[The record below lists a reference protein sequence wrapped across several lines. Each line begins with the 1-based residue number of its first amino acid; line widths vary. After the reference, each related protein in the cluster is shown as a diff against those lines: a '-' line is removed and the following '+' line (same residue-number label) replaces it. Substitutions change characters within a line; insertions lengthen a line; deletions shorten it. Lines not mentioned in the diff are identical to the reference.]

1 MIKYTI
7 LILLLLIAPATAEYD
22 CLEYALAADEPI
34 ILVGKHPYFYGSLDS
49 RANHYLNYEIIDN
62 ETMRFTDHNT
72 SSSMNVSTISWEEI
86 RPGVY
91 FDGFDYFKMFLY
103 REPQRYW
110 RKMI

>member
-7 LILLLLIAPATAEYD
+7 IILLLLIAPVAAEYD
-22 CLEYALAADEPI
+22 CLDYALAADEPI

-49 RANHYLNYEIIDN
+49 GANHYLNYEIIDN
-62 ETMRFTDHNT
+62 GTMRLTDHNT
-72 SSSMNVSTISWEEI
+72 STSVIVSICGWDEI
-86 RPGVY
+86 RTGVY
-91 FDGFDYFKMFLY
+91 FDGFDYYKMFLY